1 MKIIN
6 CRTIKLTKFF
16 DNNQFEILVDNPE
29 EGINDIIARTVILR
43 TPKHCLKKCKRC
55 NFKKRTCVIDSY
67 SCKVIQQNCLKCNK
81 KGHFPQS
88 PYCKAQKRSKA
99 TKETKLKKERIITKI
114 LDKNILELVAI
125 KIDQLEIVSK
135 KKLPGYISEESD
147 SCYMRY

>member
-29 EGINDIIARTVILR
+29 EGIRDIIARTVILR

-99 TKETKLKKERIITKI
+99 TKETKLKIETIITKI
-114 LDKNILELVAI
+114 LDQNFWNLWQSKLINWKLFQRKNFLDIFL
-125 KIDQLEIVSK
+125 K
-135 KKLPGYISEESD
+135 KVIAVT
-147 SCYMRY
+147 